1 MIVFERSLAA
11 LMVSAAA
18 SGWEIAGVAL
28 SIAVLL
34 VAASTLWF
42 TYPKPAKLDVDRLSE
57 MDRFT
62 ADLLFFLFPWPNP
75 DPPPGDPGAYLLQLR
90 VAVANVGRRK
100 AVLSTIAIEDFT
112 TSSGK
117 TMFLPESVQGPLWGT
132 RRTQQIAYDAIGRP
146 NVQEVSMPGPVV
158 LGPDDVVVVTFRS
171 RRGID
176 WSDRWDLEKLRSYYD
191 DLKEPIV
198 SARIQVLWRRVS
210 WRRSAM
216 EVRRDDFT
224 VDLKVL
230 NQEEYVDAI
239 RERTSDF
246 TVRPAIESS
255 PIMIE

>member
-1 MIVFERSLAA
+1 
-11 LMVSAAA
+11 MVITTA
-18 SGWEIAGVAL
+18 SGWEISGVAL
-28 SIAVLL
+28 SVAVLL

-62 ADLLFFLFPWPNP
+62 ADLLSFLNPWPNP

-112 TSSGK
+112 TNTGR
-117 TMFLPESVQGPLWGT
+117 TMFLPESVQGPLWAPDGSNRLHMT
-132 RRTQQIAYDAIGRP
+132 PLA
-146 NVQEVSMPGPVV
+146 GP
-158 LGPDDVVVVTFRS
+158 TSKRS
-171 RRGID
+171 PCRDWLCSDPMTLSWSPSVRGDRID
-176 WSDRWDLEKLRSYYD
+176 WSDRWDLEQLRSYYD
-191 DLKEPIV
+191 DLIEPFV
-198 SARIQVLWRRVS
+198 SARVQVLWRRVS
-210 WRRSAM
+210 WRRSAT

-246 TVRPAIESS
+246 TVRPAIEPSS
-255 PIMIE
+255 IVIE